1 MVALGYIPRPSMSIG
16 MCTESL
22 GLGLHRD
29 DSNRT
34 LSQLFVCFVFFAS
47 CALFSLIV
55 NLSNCSY
62 TNPIHSFGAQGC
74 DSCRTLAANPQTFFE
89 FSSLPFFVFFVGANH
104 IELCPDGSPT
114 YRSFPTSLTHRRKR
128 KPKQQRCSLSSS
140 STTHSMTYL
149 TSTSIWSPLV
159 SMATKTFHS
168 PATTLTSFSHLTRY
182 QMTVAISRPPS
193 PLLPSVLVNPR
204 SPGVKTSGGC
214 RKTPRHLPN
223 RAASLFM
230 TLSSLLPCQI

>member
-1 MVALGYIPRPSMSIG
+1 MIGDRKDWGDLPIARANLIGVQGSISRPRMVALGYIPRPSMSIG

-89 FSSLPFFVFFVGANH
+89 FSSLPFLSSLSAPIILNCV
-104 IELCPDGSPT
+104 PT
-114 YRSFPTSLTHRRKR
+114 VRPPTSLS
-128 KPKQQRCSLSSS
+128 QRHSLIAANGNQSSKDVRS
-140 STTHSMTYL
+140 AAVR
-149 TSTSIWSPLV
+149 PLV
-159 SMATKTFHS
+159 
-168 PATTLTSFSHLTRY
+168 
-182 QMTVAISRPPS
+182 Q
-193 PLLPSVLVNPR
+193 
-204 SPGVKTSGGC
+204 
-214 RKTPRHLPN
+214 
-223 RAASLFM
+223 
-230 TLSSLLPCQI
+230 

>member
-1 MVALGYIPRPSMSIG
+1 MPKAVIRVEPLLPIPRL
-16 MCTESL
+16 SL
-22 GLGLHRD
+22 SL
-29 DSNRT
+29 
-34 LSQLFVCFVFFAS
+34 
-47 CALFSLIV
+47 ALCL
-55 NLSNCSY
+55 
-62 TNPIHSFGAQGC
+62 
-74 DSCRTLAANPQTFFE
+74 
-89 FSSLPFFVFFVGANH
+89 FFVFFVGANH